1 MKRIFRLLFQLWV
14 APAFGKF
21 VSNSTQII
29 ADLTTCLVNSPY
41 STQAIAAAQAP
52 AGPIMALYDNILL
65 VQRKAQEMAVL
76 LCYLLS
82 GAQTSPPTL
91 GGLTAP
97 SGGPITVNFDA
108 ATYNLLVGIFQILK

>member
-1 MKRIFRLLFQLWV
+1 MKRTRNFLLRLM
-14 APAFGKF
+14 FGWTGF

-29 ADLTTCLVNSPY
+29 TDLGTALVNSPY
-41 STQAIAAAQAP
+41 STQAIANAQAP

-76 LCYLLS
+76 LGYLLGGS
-82 GAQTSPPTL
+82 QTTPPV

-97 SGGPITVNFDA
+97 SGGPITVSYDL